1 VKSNET
7 IRIEKIIA
15 AGILPENLE
24 ELSELQQEIYDDV
37 MTSPLYPTE
46 LIEKY
51 INYANL
57 LTKQK
62 YIFRKIKQK
71 KYDKRSHVMVCPNL
85 RPEDIII
92 NEFCPFFETKIDY
105 RTSKENLKI
114 TTHMYSID
122 RIDNSK
128 MYMKGNVW
136 VISRFANVIK
146 SDATLG
152 ELKTF
157 SKNVIKQILHKKGML
172 L

>member
-51 INYANL
+51 INYANV

-62 YIFRKIKQK
+62 
-71 KYDKRSHVMVCPNL
+71 
-85 RPEDIII
+85 
-92 NEFCPFFETKIDY
+92 
-105 RTSKENLKI
+105 
-114 TTHMYSID
+114 
-122 RIDNSK
+122 
-128 MYMKGNVW
+128 
-136 VISRFANVIK
+136 
-146 SDATLG
+146 
-152 ELKTF
+152 
-157 SKNVIKQILHKKGML
+157 
-172 L
+172 